1 MQMRSSRSGVRHLVV
16 IASGVFIFLGLIVV
30 VLWGNDV
37 RKDRTH
43 SVTVEAATP
52 LFPGTGRNCDASQ
65 RATIVQQGIVLPVRR
80 IRYWKDCAT
89 IDVDVRDGES
99 GHFVLGVGSLNVQP
113 PLP

>member
-1 MQMRSSRSGVRHLVV
+1 MHIRSTRSGVLHLVV
-16 IASGVFIFLGLIVV
+16 IASSVLVFLGVITL
-30 VLWGNDV
+30 VLWANDV

-43 SVTVEAATP
+43 SITVEAATP
-52 LFPGTGRNCDASQ
+52 LFPGTGRNCDTSQ
-65 RATIVQQGIVLPVRR
+65 RAKTVQQGIVLPVRR

-89 IDVDVRDGES
+89 IDVTVLYGES

>member
-1 MQMRSSRSGVRHLVV
+1 MRSSRSGIRQLVV
-16 IASGVFIFLGLIVV
+16 IATSVLV
-30 VLWGNDV
+30 VLGVIALVLWANDV

-52 LFPGTGRNCDASQ
+52 LSPGTGRNCDTSQ
-65 RATIVQQGIVLPVRR
+65 RATTVQQGIVLAVRR

-89 IDVDVRDGES
+89 IDVDLPDGES
-99 GHFVLGVGSLNVQP
+99 GHFVLGLGSLDVQP